1 MRVCGAGNCIIQ
13 SYDKLIVHLCPHPLP
28 FTLASSTA
36 AFMNQVWF
44 LATYG
49 LYADVHASIKTD
61 EDVARVHANTEL
73 FDPKAEHVFTYL
85 QVFSAMCVMFA
96 HGAGWC

>member
-1 MRVCGAGNCIIQ
+1 
-13 SYDKLIVHLCPHPLP
+13 
-28 FTLASSTA
+28 
-36 AFMNQVWF
+36 MNQVWF

-61 EDVARVHANTEL
+61 EDVAQVHANTEL

-96 HGAGWC
+96 HGAGI